1 MNNTKTEQKILEI
14 EAHLET
20 EAKNYI
26 FGAFVNK
33 KQMEEYLEELKETIA
48 EDLSELNEIKEMRE
62 RIILE
67 AQEEADRIR
76 QQVRAEIEQQDIALQ
91 AREIAR
97 EIIQT
102 AQERAETVLS
112 EAKELRNQL
121 IVNSHKYVDTLF
133 DSFEKELLETQEKIA
148 ENREQLR
155 SSLEKKMELMHEAN
169 R

>member
-20 EAKNYI
+20 EARMSF
-26 FGAFVNK
+26 FGSVINK
-33 KQMEEYLEELKETIA
+33 KQIEEHLEDLKEAIA

-67 AQEEADRIR
+67 AQEEADRAR
-76 QQVRAEIEQQDIALQ
+76 QLARAEIEQQDIVLQ
-91 AREIAR
+91 AREMAR

-133 DSFEKELLETQEKIA
+133 DSFEKELIETQEKIA
-148 ENREQLR
+148 DNREQLR
-155 SSLEKKMELMHEAN
+155 TSLEKKMELMKEAN

>member
-20 EAKNYI
+20 ETKYVPP
-26 FGAFVNK
+26 FGSFVK
-33 KQMEEYLEELKETIA
+33 RKQMEEYLEDLKEAIA
-48 EDLSELNEIKEMRE
+48 DDLSELNEIKEMRE

-76 QQVRAEIEQQDIALQ
+76 QEVRAEIEQQDIALQ

-148 ENREQLR
+148 DNREQLR
-155 SSLEKKMELMHEAN
+155 SSLEKKMELMQEN